1 MTKKTVALLT
11 VGGVWTALCALPLAA
26 QSVGA
31 DAIILEPIL
40 VEAGDEKTEV
50 LGPDAGLVASGTLSG
65 SKTATDVLSL
75 PQSVSVATRDQMDQ
89 QGAKSVGAALRYSP
103 GIRAEAYGADTRY
116 DWFFIRGFS
125 ANAQGLYLDGLQL
138 RSQAFA
144 NYKVENFG
152 LERQEVLMGPNS
164 ALYGAGSPGGLVNL
178 VSKRA
183 QKDQFTRFGVGISE
197 PEGLE
202 LRLDAN
208 RQLNEAGTVFGRI
221 VMLGRMSKTQVNH
234 AEDDRV
240 YVAPSLTWAPQEG
253 TELTLLAQY
262 QSDETGTVTS
272 FLPYEATVNT
282 ASFGRVPRDFFTGD
296 TNFDSYERRQ
306 MMVGYSFSHAFDNGL
321 KFSQDARFSKV
332 EVDYRTLYGAGL
344 ASSYFPSM
352 PDQLLVRQLMATGDQ
367 VSSFQFD
374 NRLET
379 EFSTGQ
385 VDHSLLVGLDY
396 RYEDFRNRAVY
407 GGDPSGNYFVI
418 DITDPHYGIAV
429 TAPAYTTNSTT
440 ETRRT
445 GIYLQDQMTVGG
457 HTDVWAGLRYDWV
470 SAKTTNHLTGG
481 RTDADYRELTG
492 RIGVSHE
499 LRDGMRLYASYATSF
514 DPVPNFDPETAEQYE
529 IGLKYETADGG
540 LRFSGAV
547 FDLARQNVVTNH
559 PTRGREQTGE
569 TRSRGLELQ
578 AQGDLGNG
586 WQAVAALTAMKLEVT
601 QTSEPSELGNVPVG
615 VPETMASLW
624 LTREFGGRFE
634 GLRIGGGVRYTGTSH
649 ADKGNAYAVPAYT
662 VADLGLGYE
671 TGNMEFSLNISNL
684 FDKTYVASCAG
695 INACYYGAG
704 RTITADLTMKW

>member
-1 MTKKTVALLT
+1 
-11 VGGVWTALCALPLAA
+11 
-26 QSVGA
+26 
-31 DAIILEPIL
+31 
-40 VEAGDEKTEV
+40 
-50 LGPDAGLVASGTLSG
+50 
-65 SKTATDVLSL
+65 
-75 PQSVSVATRDQMDQ
+75 
-89 QGAKSVGAALRYSP
+89 
-103 GIRAEAYGADTRY
+103 
-116 DWFFIRGFS
+116 
-125 ANAQGLYLDGLQL
+125 
-138 RSQAFA
+138 
-144 NYKVENFG
+144 
-152 LERQEVLMGPNS
+152 MGPSS

-183 QKDQFTRFGVGISE
+183 QKGQFTRFGVGISD

-208 RQLNEAGTVFGRI
+208 RKLNEAGTVFGRI

-234 AEDDRV
+234 VEDDRV

-440 ETRRT
+440 KTRRT

-481 RTDADYRELTG
+481 RTDADYSELTG

-624 LTREFGGRFE
+624 LTREFGGRLE

-649 ADKGNAYAVPAYT
+649 ADKGNEYAVPAYT
-662 VADLGLGYE
+662 VADLGLGPLPSLQADHNTRNPMSGSDTAATIEIALAVERLAIMFSQYRPE
-671 TGNMEFSLNISNL
+671 AVRTFGVSSQQAIILAAIYDEPGCGVKRITERTGMFQPVVSRSLGSL
-684 FDKTYVASCAG
+684 VRLSLLERRRSSTDARATELHLTE
-695 INACYYGAG
+695 AG
-704 RTITADLTMKW
+704 RRAVNEIRDEWRGTLQKACASLSEEQAAALMPSLSLVLTVAQQLVNEA